1 MADND
6 GMPISALEE
15 SRQRAAEL
23 QRDLPLR
30 PELAQEARDL
40 VGELRNK
47 RLFGE
52 LDGLAEVLD
61 QVGGTTDKIRRLH
74 AQAMIE
80 LGRLSTARRVLIE
93 LAATTRTSNPAEWA
107 EAMGLQGRASKQMYV
122 ANRHRNPELALKHL
136 NDAIEAYRIPY
147 DVAPISHTW
156 HGVNL
161 VALLSM
167 ARREKLTVA
176 LKGDPVELAKKI
188 VTTLSS
194 VPAPDQDVWHS
205 VTLAEAAL
213 ALPTVDWRFVARH
226 LAPYVWHKD
235 VDAFNLASTLR
246 QFTEIWNLDS
256 GDGPGAK
263 VVMALAARLS
273 TMPGGRFT
281 LDAKTSQRA
290 TTPVGDRSLI
300 EIILGSQAED
310 VFSRWTTGLELSHF
324 VGAVHLPGRGRIG
337 VGFLVRAGDLGVSE
351 DDDKASYEQFFFLTR
366 REVWESL
373 PAGALTL
380 GLEIVFEAEPAAP
393 RFKVERVVYES
404 PEAALGFCLLQLKDL
419 PRQLKAL
426 PLAEHL
432 APVDIY
438 DETSHKVAHVI
449 QADAGPGFKVL
460 SQRIRGHDLTPP
472 SGIGMVYYYGSPD
485 DKVSP
490 GSPLLSA
497 DKSRIVALHRCLDD
511 SRMRH
516 EGIWMQSIADSLKT
530 TNPSPAL
537 GA

>member
-194 VPAPDQDVWHS
+194 A
-205 VTLAEAAL
+205 
-213 ALPTVDWRFVARH
+213 
-226 LAPYVWHKD
+226 
-235 VDAFNLASTLR
+235 
-246 QFTEIWNLDS
+246 
-256 GDGPGAK
+256 
-263 VVMALAARLS
+263 
-273 TMPGGRFT
+273 
-281 LDAKTSQRA
+281 
-290 TTPVGDRSLI
+290 
-300 EIILGSQAED
+300 
-310 VFSRWTTGLELSHF
+310 
-324 VGAVHLPGRGRIG
+324 
-337 VGFLVRAGDLGVSE
+337 
-351 DDDKASYEQFFFLTR
+351 
-366 REVWESL
+366 
-373 PAGALTL
+373 
-380 GLEIVFEAEPAAP
+380 
-393 RFKVERVVYES
+393 
-404 PEAALGFCLLQLKDL
+404 
-419 PRQLKAL
+419 
-426 PLAEHL
+426 
-432 APVDIY
+432 
-438 DETSHKVAHVI
+438 
-449 QADAGPGFKVL
+449 
-460 SQRIRGHDLTPP
+460 
-472 SGIGMVYYYGSPD
+472 
-485 DKVSP
+485 
-490 GSPLLSA
+490 
-497 DKSRIVALHRCLDD
+497 
-511 SRMRH
+511 
-516 EGIWMQSIADSLKT
+516 
-530 TNPSPAL
+530 
-537 GA
+537 